1 MSNKSKSKP
10 KLMPTIKL
18 DLGCGQNKQT
28 GYTGVDLYAPGADIK
43 MDLLEQMPLQN
54 KPTLRTWGRWKDNT
68 VDEIFCS
75 HFVEHVPQELRWP
88 FFEECYRILKPE
100 GTMRIFVPNWKSER
114 AYGDMT
120 HQWPPVTAMFF
131 FYLNKGWREANKLTY
146 GPYDV
151 KCNFDHQAGPT
162 GLNGDFGQKA
172 HEVQVFAAT
181 HYCESYGDMWVTLT
195 KRPMNPLVKNPT
207 P

>member
-28 GYTGVDLYAPGADIK
+28 GYTGVDLYAPGADVKLDLMASKLTQGGMEFIK
-43 MDLLEQMPLQN
+43 WP
-54 KPTLRTWGRWKDNT
+54 WKDNS
-68 VDEIFCS
+68 VDELFAS
-75 HFVEHVPQELRWP
+75 HFVEHIPSCLRWP

-131 FYLNKGWREANKLTY
+131 LYLNKGWREANKLTY

-151 KCNFDHQAGPT
+151 QANFDHQAGPT

-181 HYCESYGDMWVTLT
+181 HYCESYPDMWVTLT